1 MGGRDQVGPLVLT
14 EHSPSDGEGRN
25 LPAKSG
31 CLHSPR
37 AFFPTLDNEEIM
49 DFNLDIAFFI
59 VYIFSILLSY
69 SEDC

>member
-49 DFNLDIAFFI
+49 GLKVISKFFKP
-59 VYIFSILLSY
+59 
-69 SEDC
+69 SEPQFFHM